1 MGGSDDFDAFYN
13 ATSRRLLHQI
23 YAMTGNLADAQDC
36 MQEAFARAWQHWQQV
51 RRADD
56 PAAWVR
62 TVAWRIAASRWR
74 KARNGVRAIVLHH
87 LVGMPVEE
95 VAREAGAP
103 SGPVK
108 ARTGDR
114 LHVPVRRGR
123 RRIRRVVRHGLR
135 GRRRTGRRRRSTRQ
149 GWGAAR
155 PVGLKRRTVLA

>member
-62 TVAWRIAASRWR
+62 TAPETGFTFQY
-74 KARNGVRAIVLHH
+74 GVV
-87 LVGMPVEE
+87 VGGSVVSFVMVC
-95 VAREAGAP
+95 VDGAEP
-103 SGPVK
+103 DAV
-108 ARTGDR
+108 
-114 LHVPVRRGR
+114 
-123 RRIRRVVRHGLR
+123 
-135 GRRRTGRRRRSTRQ
+135 
-149 GWGAAR
+149 
-155 PVGLKRRTVLA
+155 VGLLGRAGVLLGQLD